1 MNPESPISR
10 RGWVVGIAVLAIL
23 AALVM
28 GFRERWSRRPSEP
41 GLAEVPRSSLEAREG
56 ALWLRNGARPFTG
69 WMVDRHPDGDLLARS
84 QLVDGRLHGASEAW
98 HPNGTLELREF
109 FRGGVAHGPRV
120 RWHSNGQTASSV
132 ELVDGQMEGPFR
144 RWHENGVLAEEIPM
158 QRGRASGIARAYYPG
173 GSLKFEAVLDG
184 DHALHLQTWSDGE
197 KPAIAGAAT
206 RRSPVAVMDP

>member
-1 MNPESPISR
+1 MNLVSLISR
-10 RGWVVGIAVLAIL
+10 RGWLGGIAALAIF

-28 GFRERWSRRPSEP
+28 GFRQWWPRPPSEP

-56 ALWLRNGARPFTG
+56 VLWLRNGAHPFTG
-69 WMVDRHPDGDLLARS
+69 WMVDRHPDGVLLARS

-109 FRGGVAHGPRV
+109 FREGVAHGLRV

-132 ELVDGQMEGPFR
+132 ELVDGQMEGLFR
-144 RWHENGVLAEEIPM
+144 RWHESGAIAEEIPM

-184 DHALHLQTWSDGE
+184 EHALHLQTWSDGE

-206 RRSPVAVMDP
+206 GRSPVAVTDP